1 MRRSNQITV
10 DLGDALH
17 SNLEALVKSTQKTK
31 SDLVKLAVW
40 SMCNAKKADIS
51 ISVHELS
58 KLTSGEKRSAKKK
71 PHSLTPEDHILIST
85 WRKTFNIPEKARI
98 FAPAILNT
106 IWNARRAGLTQEELI
121 TLVELAPRNRWV
133 REQVTAGVAPPL
145 SAILSEKMI
154 PHLLMLVP
162 QSGEQEGTEEL
173 EDYKINAIERYW
185 DFVFKEDQDQFRD
198 AIMGYDST
206 AEVDSAIKHWVD
218 NVKP

>member
-1 MRRSNQITV
+1 MKRTTQITV
-10 DLGDALH
+10 DLGYALH
-17 SNLEALVKSTQKTK
+17 DNLEALVKSTQKTK

-173 EDYKINAIERYW
+173 EDYKINSVEANWSSVSPGIR
-185 DFVFKEDQDQFRD
+185 DSFRESV
-198 AIMGYDST
+198 MGCATRDDIDRMVRNFS
-206 AEVDSAIKHWVD
+206 E
-218 NVKP
+218 